1 MKKTFREID
10 ESKGFKWEVEPD
22 PDESALES
30 WHRSILD
37 TPITELDTGDLCRS
51 VRQDMYTSELLPV
64 VVRELDKDVL
74 VGFLDDA
81 ELLKGTSKLSQA
93 VWAKNLLLA
102 QKMLNILR
110 RDKELIAAEYRA
122 IEYIEYTQ
130 ALERNLLGA
139 LNGK

>member
-1 MKKTFREID
+1 MKKTFRQID
-10 ESKGFKWEVEPD
+10 ESNGFKWEVEPD

-37 TPITELDTGDLCRS
+37 TPITELDIGDLCRS
-51 VRQDMYTSELLPV
+51 ARQDMYTSELLPI
-64 VVRELDKDVL
+64 VVRELDKEVL

-81 ELLKGTSKLSQA
+81 ELLKGISKLSEA
-93 VWAKNLLLA
+93 VWAKNLLLT

-110 RDKELIAAEYRA
+110 RDKELIAVEPRAVEYA
-122 IEYIEYTQ
+122 Q
-130 ALERNLLGA
+130 ALERKLLAA